1 MLNKNQKWSLAQAT
15 FLMAILF
22 LPFKISMHL
31 PNFIRYLG
39 ISFIIIGIGLAGYA
53 VASLKSNLKPSPKPR
68 VGGSL
73 VTTGLYSIVRHP
85 AYSGIV
91 IAALGYSLWTNDA
104 IRFALTAALLI
115 FFDFK
120 SSIEE
125 KWLEKSFPEFIDYKK
140 RVSKKFIPGIY

>member
-15 FLMAILF
+15 FLLAILF

-31 PNFIRYLG
+31 PNVIRYLG

-53 VASLKSNLKPSPKPR
+53 VVSLKSNLKPSPRPR

-73 VTTGLYSIVRHP
+73 ITTGLYSIVRHP

-91 IAALGYSLWTNDA
+91 IAALGYSLWKNDA
-104 IRFALTAALLI
+104 IRCVLTVALLI

-120 SSIEE
+120 SKIEE
-125 KWLEKSFPEFIDYKK
+125 KWLEKTYSEYRNYKK
-140 RVSKKFIPGIY
+140 QVAKKFIPWIY